1 MAINFDLN
9 DLQAFRA
16 VVEQGSF
23 RKAADTV
30 RISQPALSRRIE
42 KLEDALGVKLFER
55 TTRRVSLTQAG
66 RGFLP
71 SVERLLDDLDVALL
85 GISEVASSRL
95 GHVTVACVPSAA
107 YYFMPRV
114 IAHYHRQFPR
124 IKVKVLDSSAHEV
137 LSAVVNGEAD
147 FGLSFM
153 GALEVEVEFEQLVQ
167 EGYVVACRRDHPL
180 AGRSSVT
187 WDEFYQQDYI
197 SLDKTSGNRFLLD
210 QALAGVVPKRPSI
223 CETRHVTTMIGLVEA
238 GLGVAAVPLMAM
250 PAADHPILTR
260 VPLTDPQVMRSVG
273 LIKRRGRTL
282 TPAALALERLVVE
295 MKVQQPSVSG

>member
-1 MAINFDLN
+1 
-9 DLQAFRA
+9 
-16 VVEQGSF
+16 
-23 RKAADTV
+23 
-30 RISQPALSRRIE
+30 
-42 KLEDALGVKLFER
+42 
-55 TTRRVSLTQAG
+55 
-66 RGFLP
+66 
-71 SVERLLDDLDVALL
+71 
-85 GISEVASSRL
+85 
-95 GHVTVACVPSAA
+95 
-107 YYFMPRV
+107 MPRV
-114 IAHYHRQFPR
+114 VAHYHRQFPR

-153 GALEVEVEFEQLVQ
+153 GTQEAEVDFEPLVQ
-167 EGYVVACRRDHPL
+167 ESYVVACRRDHPL

-187 WDEFYQQDYI
+187 WNEFYQQDYI

-210 QALAGVVPKRPSI
+210 QALTRVVPQRPSI

-250 PAADHPILTR
+250 PAADHPILTQ

-282 TPAALALERLVVE
+282 TPAALELERLVVE
-295 MKVQQPSVSG
+295 MKVQPPSVSD